1 MVLELAHSREQ
12 LRVCYVGAHP
22 IQREL
27 TAHAAPGPTETARRL
42 ELPVAGGLAGQVG
55 RALRVRG
62 VN

>member
-1 MVLELAHSREQ
+1 MVREREQ

-27 TAHAAPGPTETARRL
+27 TAHAAPGPTETARRVERRL